1 MSQWAAYP
9 AQLRDDLALA
19 LRVTTSGQGEVVDRD
34 PRSIQAH
41 LPTLSCLGVGGTLA
55 QVAPVQTIW
64 GLLYDASGLMDEVQ
78 DGDPG
83 RLPTRERSLNAAM
96 AAFFEASSR
105 IGDLNPRMRTLIFSR
120 MRQVLGGQAAEAE
133 AHHPSVQDSLQIAD
147 NKSGAF
153 MGLGCALGALAAG
166 ADEPTVAALE
176 DFGRACGALV
186 QIRDDLE
193 WLEQLGVETGHANE
207 RDTNLVLAIAQEFA
221 PPTMRD
227 QLTLALDGLRAHD
240 SLESGQALRS
250 VLVTSG
256 ARARCALYAA
266 QYALRARSA
275 LECVQWVD
283 QRSAGL
289 IAQLAQGIFDSFRP
303 RT

>member
-1 MSQWAAYP
+1 M
-9 AQLRDDLALA
+9 
-19 LRVTTSGQGEVVDRD
+19 
-34 PRSIQAH
+34 
-41 LPTLSCLGVGGTLA
+41 
-55 QVAPVQTIW
+55 
-64 GLLYDASGLMDEVQ
+64 
-78 DGDPG
+78 
-83 RLPTRERSLNAAM
+83 
-96 AAFFEASSR
+96 
-105 IGDLNPRMRTLIFSR
+105 
-120 MRQVLGGQAAEAE
+120 LGGQAAEAE